1 MKIIEGKNINEI
13 RKQIDKAYKE
23 TWKKENK
30 EQDKTIKEKIIVKA
44 QNPKLNRQILENKK
58 TDILLGPELTGK
70 DKLKQRGSGLNE
82 VLCKIAAKN
91 NISIAI
97 NLDELLKK
105 QDIEKAIILA
115 RIKQNIMLC
124 KKTKANLIIFSQ
136 QKHDKKAIFSL
147 LLNLEASTSQA
158 KYAIEKGYFLKQ

>member
-1 MKIIEGKNINEI
+1 MKIIESRNINEI

-23 TWKKENK
+23 KQAEKSK
-30 EQDKTIKEKIIVKA
+30 RKKIIVRAK
-44 QNPKLNRQILENKK
+44 NPKLNRQILENKK

-82 VLCKIAAKN
+82 ILCNIAAKN
-91 NISIAI
+91 KTSIGI
-97 NLDELLKK
+97 DLDNLLKK
-105 QDIEKAIILA
+105 QGIEKAVLLSK
-115 RIKQNIMLC
+115 IKQNIMLC
-124 KKTKANLIIFSQ
+124 KKAKTNIIIFSK

-158 KYAIEKGYFLKQ
+158 KSAIEKGYF